1 MLEMDLLHEAFR
13 QRRDRIEESD
23 RAGERKEK
31 RPSPKD
37 RVKDPSLIDDAQKI
51 LELIEN
57 APDVRRD
64 RVEEIKKKLEAGSL
78 KFDSKVIAD
87 RLLQESILNELL

>member
-13 QRRDRIEESD
+13 QRRERIEESD
-23 RAGERKEK
+23 RAGEKKEK

-37 RVKDPSLIDDAQKI
+37 QVKDPSLIDAAQKV
-51 LELIEN
+51 LELIEKT
-57 APDVRRD
+57 PDVRRE
-64 RVEEIKKKLEAGSL
+64 RVEEIKKGLEAGSL
-78 KFDSKVIAD
+78 KFDSKLIAD

>member
-23 RAGERKEK
+23 RAGDKKEK

-37 RVKDPSLIDDAQKI
+37 RVKDPSLIDAAQKI
-51 LELIEN
+51 LELIEK

>member
-13 QRRDRIEESD
+13 QRRERIEESD
-23 RAGERKEK
+23 RAGESKKK

-37 RVKDPSLIDDAQKI
+37 RVKDPSLIDAAQKA
-51 LELIEN
+51 LELIERT
-57 APDVRRD
+57 PDIRRD
-64 RVEEIKKKLEAGSL
+64 RVEEIKKGLETGSL
-78 KFDSKVIAD
+78 KFDSKLIAD

>member
-13 QRRDRIEESD
+13 QRRERIEESD

-37 RVKDPSLIDDAQKI
+37 RVKDPSLIDAAQKA
-51 LELIEN
+51 LGLIEK

-64 RVEEIKKKLEAGSL
+64 RVEEIKKGLEAGSL
-78 KFDSKVIAD
+78 KFDSKLIAD

>member
-13 QRRDRIEESD
+13 QRRERIEESD
-23 RAGERKEK
+23 RAGERTEK

-37 RVKDPSLIDDAQKI
+37 RVKDPSLIDAAQKV
-51 LELIEN
+51 LELIEKT
-57 APDVRRD
+57 PDVRRE
-64 RVEEIKKKLEAGSL
+64 RVEEIKKGLEAGSL
-78 KFDSKVIAD
+78 KFDSKLIAD

>member
-13 QRRDRIEESD
+13 QRRERIEESD

-37 RVKDPSLIDDAQKI
+37 RVKDPSLIDAAQKV
-51 LELIEN
+51 LELIEKT
-57 APDVRRD
+57 PDVRRE
-64 RVEEIKKKLEAGSL
+64 RVEEIKKGLEAGSL
-78 KFDSKVIAD
+78 KFDSKLIAD
-87 RLLQESILNELL
+87 RILQESILNELL

>member
-13 QRRDRIEESD
+13 QRRERIEESD

-37 RVKDPSLIDDAQKI
+37 RVKDPSLIDAAQKV
-51 LELIEN
+51 LELIEKT
-57 APDVRRD
+57 PDVRRE
-64 RVEEIKKKLEAGSL
+64 RVEEIKKGLEAGSL
-78 KFDSKVIAD
+78 EFDSKLIAD
-87 RLLQESILNELL
+87 RILQESILNELL

>member
-13 QRRDRIEESD
+13 QRRERIEESD
-23 RAGERKEK
+23 RAGESKEK

-37 RVKDPSLIDDAQKI
+37 RVKEPSLIDAAQKA
-51 LELIEN
+51 LEVIAK

-64 RVEEIKKKLEAGSL
+64 RVEEIKKKLEAGNL
-78 KFDSKVIAD
+78 EFDSKLIAD

>member
-37 RVKDPSLIDDAQKI
+37 RVKDPSLIDAAQKI
-51 LELIEN
+51 LELIEK

-78 KFDSKVIAD
+78 KFDSKLIAD

>member
-13 QRRDRIEESD
+13 QRREQIEESD

-37 RVKDPSLIDDAQKI
+37 RLKDPSLIDAAQKV
-51 LELIEN
+51 LELIEKT
-57 APDVRRD
+57 PDVRRK
-64 RVEEIKKKLEAGSL
+64 RVEEIKKGLEAGSL
-78 KFDSKVIAD
+78 KFDNKLIAD

>member
-13 QRRDRIEESD
+13 QRRERIEESD

-37 RVKDPSLIDDAQKI
+37 RVKDPSLMDAAQKA
-51 LELIEN
+51 LELIEK

-64 RVEEIKKKLEAGSL
+64 RVEEIKKGLEAGSL
-78 KFDSKVIAD
+78 KFDSKLIAD

>member
-13 QRRDRIEESD
+13 QRRERIEESD
-23 RAGERKEK
+23 RAGESREK

-37 RVKDPSLIDDAQKI
+37 RVEDPSLIDAAQKA
-51 LELIEN
+51 LDLIEK
-57 APDVRRD
+57 APDIRRD
-64 RVEEIKKKLEAGSL
+64 RVEEIKKGLEAGSL
-78 KFDSKVIAD
+78 KFDSKLIAD

>member
-13 QRRDRIEESD
+13 QRRERIEESD

-37 RVKDPSLIDDAQKI
+37 RVKDPSLVDAAKKA
-51 LELIEN
+51 LELIEK
-57 APDVRRD
+57 APDIRRD
-64 RVEEIKKKLEAGSL
+64 RVEEIKKRLEAGSL
-78 KFDSKVIAD
+78 KFDSKLIAD

>member
-13 QRRDRIEESD
+13 QRRERIEESD

-31 RPSPKD
+31 RSSPKD
-37 RVKDPSLIDDAQKI
+37 RVKDPSLIDAAQKA
-51 LELIEN
+51 LELIEK

-64 RVEEIKKKLEAGSL
+64 RVEEIKKGLEAGSL
-78 KFDSKVIAD
+78 KFDSKLIAD

>member
-13 QRRDRIEESD
+13 QRRERIEESD

-37 RVKDPSLIDDAQKI
+37 RVKDPSLIDAAQKV
-51 LELIEN
+51 LELIEK

-64 RVEEIKKKLEAGSL
+64 RVEEIKKELEAGSL
-78 KFDSKVIAD
+78 KFDSKLIAD

>member
-13 QRRDRIEESD
+13 QRRERIEESD

-37 RVKDPSLIDDAQKI
+37 RVKDPSLIDAAQKT
-51 LELIEN
+51 LELIEK
-57 APDVRRD
+57 APDVRRE
-64 RVEEIKKKLEAGSL
+64 RVEEIKKGLEAGSL
-78 KFDSKVIAD
+78 EFDSKLIAD
-87 RLLQESILNELL
+87 RILQESILNELL